1 MNSIESTWKG
11 IKSIIT
17 LKNISSDIPK
27 SLSFNGSN
35 ITNQVE
41 IPDVFNNY
49 FVAIAEK
56 TKENINP

>member
-1 MNSIESTWKG
+1 MISIENTWKG

-27 SLSFNGSN
+27 SLSFSGSN

-41 IPDVFNNY
+41 IPNVFNNY